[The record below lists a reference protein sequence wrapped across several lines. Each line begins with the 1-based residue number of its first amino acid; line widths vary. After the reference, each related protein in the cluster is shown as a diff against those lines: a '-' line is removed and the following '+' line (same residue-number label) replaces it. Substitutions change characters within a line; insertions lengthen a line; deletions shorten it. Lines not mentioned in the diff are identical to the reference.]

1 MALLMTSR
9 GLLRRAKNAL
19 EHGPA
24 RSGAIMAVSAGVGM
38 VAGKQGDMKKVPLYA
53 AGTGV
58 ALNLIGLH
66 TLGDG
71 ALSGGLAL
79 LGYNRGAK
87 MGARQTVAAM
97 PTAAPARLPAAAPAG
112 RRRA

>member
-24 RSGAIMAVSAGVGM
+24 RSGAIMTVSAGVGM

-58 ALNLIGLH
+58 ALNLLGFH

-71 ALSGGLAL
+71 ALGGGLAL

-97 PTAAPARLPAAAPAG
+97 PTAPARLPAAAPAG
-112 RRRA
+112 KRRA